1 MAVYLKYISKP
12 IVQVGGTVAT
22 PEMISDGW
30 FPYHGD
36 VPIGE
41 PLALID
47 GKLVP
52 FEQRLGGMMNEYAY
66 MVDAMEYLKATDHK
80 MLSDYEPLPNENLEA
95 IKLNRSESRATVR
108 AYYAKYKLHDDV
120 LPDVV

>member
-52 FEQRLGGMMNEYAY
+52 FEQRLGGMMNE
-66 MVDAMEYLKATDHK
+66 
-80 MLSDYEPLPNENLEA
+80 
-95 IKLNRSESRATVR
+95 
-108 AYYAKYKLHDDV
+108 
-120 LPDVV
+120 

>member
-1 MAVYLKYISKP
+1 MVVYLKYISEP

-30 FPYHGD
+30 FPYYGD
-36 VPIGE
+36 VPVGD

-52 FEQRLGGMMNEYAY
+52 FEERVGGMLNDHIIAT
-66 MVDAMEYLKATDHK
+66 AALKYLNDTDHK
-80 MLSDYEPLPNENLEA
+80 MLSDYEPYPNEDLEA
-95 IKLNRSESRATVR
+95 VKVNRSESRATVR
-108 AYYAKYKLHDDV
+108 AYQAKYKYLDGDA
-120 LPDVV
+120 PENF